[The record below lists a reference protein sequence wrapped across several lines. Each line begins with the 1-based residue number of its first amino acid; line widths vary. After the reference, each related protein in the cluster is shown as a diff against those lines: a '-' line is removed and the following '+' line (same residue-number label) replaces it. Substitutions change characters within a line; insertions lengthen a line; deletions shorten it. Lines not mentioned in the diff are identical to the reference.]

1 MSNTIPAAAILFKNR
16 TRRLYLSWWI
26 THYSVGLTGLVAG
39 AVLTATSASTLP
51 DKSTILAV
59 LKDYSWLIGIIAAV
73 CTSLVTFLGPIHKA
87 ERYWSAWHILDQ
99 ACCEFEL
106 GDIGLRRFLVRMK
119 AARKL
124 LQAIDADDQTSSQ
137 AIRDVAE
144 EVNVR
149 EGVQGEAKTSI
160 TPTASTVTG

>member
-1 MSNTIPAAAILFKNR
+1 MSNTIPATAILFKNR
-16 TRRLYLSWWI
+16 TRRLYLSWWV

-39 AVLTATSASTLP
+39 AVLTATSASSLQ
-51 DKSTILAV
+51 DKSTVLAV
-59 LKDYSWLIGIIAAV
+59 LKTYSWLIGIIAAV

-106 GDIGLRRFLVRMK
+106 GDIGLKRFLVRMK

-124 LQAIDADDQTSSQ
+124 LQAIDADDHTSSQ

-144 EVNVR
+144 EMGAR
-149 EGVQGEAKTSI
+149 EVIQDETEKSKISSVPVATR
-160 TPTASTVTG
+160 